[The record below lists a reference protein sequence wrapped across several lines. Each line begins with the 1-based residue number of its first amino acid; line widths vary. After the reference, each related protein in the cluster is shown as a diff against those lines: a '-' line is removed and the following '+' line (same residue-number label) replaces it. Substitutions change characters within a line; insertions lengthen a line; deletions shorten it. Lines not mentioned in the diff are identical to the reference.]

1 MRLKSSLMI
10 ATAIVLG
17 SSSFALSQTAQ
28 YDYTAENYLSY
39 GPAKQSQA
47 AAKVSRQQS
56 PISSG
61 PSAKYDYTAEQYLS
75 YGAPAK

>member
-28 YDYTAENYLSY
+28 YDYTAENYLS
-39 GPAKQSQA
+39 
-47 AAKVSRQQS
+47 
-56 PISSG
+56 
-61 PSAKYDYTAEQYLS
+61 
-75 YGAPAK
+75 